1 MPLILPG
8 NVASALGGAYEVA
21 NSCRFNDGDS
31 AYMHKTPGSAGN
43 RRKFTFSCWI
53 KKGDIAPSD
62 DTCLFSGNNS
72 DDETRPDDIRIRDT
86 GKLYVSF
93 RNTNDGIVS
102 TQRVLRD
109 PSAWMNI
116 VVAVDTEQG
125 TAANRVKIYI
135 NGVQES
141 NLEGDGSGSPTYPS
155 EDHDC
160 TGFGRDTKITV
171 GARSKDSPDKFF
183 DGYMAE
189 VCYIDGSQL
198 AATSFGEFDEDS
210 PTIWKPKDVS
220 GLTFGTN
227 GFYLD
232 FEASGNLGNDANG
245 GTDLTEVNLAA
256 IDQSVDNCT
265 NNFCV
270 MNPLDNQ
277 IASSTFS
284 EGNCKVVTSGGN
296 DTYNTATFWLSAG
309 KWYWEV
315 KVVTGTGNDLI
326 GIASSQT
333 NSTSLHLGENT
344 FGYGYR
350 NGGAGDVRYNN
361 SAVGGWSGTDY
372 GNGDIIMV
380 ALDLTNSK
388 LYFGVNGTWDNSGD
402 PTTGATGTGA
412 VSITAVGST
421 PNGVYSPAAGEWH
434 NANSFTYEANF
445 GNPPYANSSDAA
457 DANGYGAFEY
467 APPSGY
473 LALCTKNLGSDG
485 G

>member
-1 MPLILPG
+1 MACLI
-8 NVASALGGAYEVA
+8 GGANSAADTGFEVA

-31 AYMHKTPGSAGN
+31 ASMSRDQSANSAGTTTKGTLSVWVKLSAVGTEQIIYERQTDTSNLFKIFLEDDNLRVAALTGGSYAMFYVTN
-43 RRKFTFSCWI
+43 RVF
-53 KKGDIAPSD
+53 
-62 DTCLFSGNNS
+62 
-72 DDETRPDDIRIRDT
+72 
-86 GKLYVSF
+86 
-93 RNTNDGIVS
+93 
-102 TQRVLRD
+102 RD
-109 PSAWMNI
+109 PSAWYHI
-116 VVAVDTEQG
+116 VVRIDSTDA
-125 TAANRVKIYI
+125 TAGDRQQIWI
-135 NGVQES
+135 NGVRETSFSTSTSATEDASQQINTGTGNDYIGVRATGS
-141 NLEGDGSGSPTYPS
+141 NY
-155 EDHDC
+155 
-160 TGFGRDTKITV
+160 
-171 GARSKDSPDKFF
+171 F

-189 VCYIDGSQL
+189 FVWIDGTSYP
-198 AATSFGEFDEDS
+198 ATSFGEFDEDS

-232 FEASGNLGNDANG
+232 FEDSSNLGNDKNG
-245 GTDLTEVNLAA
+245 GTDFTEANLAA
-256 IDQSVDNCT
+256 TDQSSDSPT
-265 NNFCV
+265 NNFCTL
-270 MNPLDNQ
+270 NPLDNYY
-277 IASSTFS
+277 AGSTFS

-296 DTYNTATFWLSAG
+296 DTYNTSTFWLSAG
-309 KWYWEV
+309 KWYWEI
-315 KVVTGTGNDLI
+315 KVGTTSTNDLI
-326 GIASSQT
+326 GIASSST

-361 SAVGGWSGTDY
+361 GAVSGWSGTDY

-388 LYFGVNGTWDNSGD
+388 LYFGVDGTWDNSGD
-402 PTTGATGTGA
+402 PTSGSTGTGA
-412 VSITAVGST
+412 VSIVAVGST
-421 PNGVYSPAAGEWH
+421 PNGVYSPAVSEWH
-434 NANSFTYEANF
+434 NSNSFTYEANF

>member
-1 MPLILPG
+1 MPLILSG
-8 NVASALGGAYEVA
+8 NVATALGGVFEVA
-21 NSCRFNDGDS
+21 NSVRMDGSS
-31 AYMHKTPGSAGN
+31 AYMHKTASSGGSQ
-43 RRKFTFSCWI
+43 RKFTLSFWSKRC
-53 KKGDIAPSD
+53 
-62 DTCLFSGNNS
+62 DTGETHVALSSFGNGSNYV
-72 DDETRPDDIRIRDT
+72 DIRFKDNDTFRIYEEASGSTALELVTNRLFRD
-86 GKLYVSF
+86 S
-93 RNTNDGIVS
+93 
-102 TQRVLRD
+102 
-109 PSAWMNI
+109 SAWYHI
-116 VVAVDTEQG
+116 VVAVDTTQG
-125 TAANRVKIYI
+125 TAANRVKLYV
-135 NGVQES
+135 NGTQETS
-141 NLEGDGSGSPTYPS
+141 FGTETYPS
-155 EDHDC
+155 QNRDIVINESDTRYEVGNYYDGSTRDHY
-160 TGFGRDTKITV
+160 FN
-171 GARSKDSPDKFF
+171 
-183 DGYMAE
+183 GYLAE
-189 VCYIDGSQL
+189 YVFIDGTQY
-198 AATSFGEFDEDS
+198 AASAFGEFDEDS

-245 GTDLTEVNLAA
+245 GTDLTEAGLAA
-256 IDQSVDNCT
+256 TDQTTDTCT
-265 NNFCV
+265 NNFCTI
-270 MNPLDNQ
+270 NPLDNQ

-412 VSITAVGST
+412 VSIVAAGST
-421 PNGVYSPAAGEWH
+421 PQGVYAPAAGEWH

-445 GNPPYANSSDAA
+445 GSPTFTGTDKSDGNS
-457 DANGYGAFEY
+457 YGSFEY
-467 APPSGY
+467 QPPSGY

>member
-8 NVASALGGAYEVA
+8 NVATALGGVFEVA
-21 NSCRFNDGDS
+21 NSVRMDGSS
-31 AYMHKTPGSAGN
+31 AYMHKTASSGGSQ
-43 RRKFTFSCWI
+43 RKFTLSFWAKRCDTGETHVALSSF
-53 KKGDIAPSD
+53 GDGS
-62 DTCLFSGNNS
+62 NYV
-72 DDETRPDDIRIRDT
+72 DIRFKDNDTFRIYEEASGSTALELVTNRLFRDT
-86 GKLYVSF
+86 
-93 RNTNDGIVS
+93 
-102 TQRVLRD
+102 
-109 PSAWMNI
+109 SAWYHI
-116 VVAVDTEQG
+116 VIAVDTTQG
-125 TAANRVKIYI
+125 TAANRVKLYV
-135 NGVQES
+135 NGTQETS
-141 NLEGDGSGSPTYPS
+141 FGTETYPS
-155 EDHDC
+155 QNRDIVINESDTRYEVGDYYDGSTRDHY
-160 TGFGRDTKITV
+160 FN
-171 GARSKDSPDKFF
+171 
-183 DGYMAE
+183 GYLAE
-189 VCYIDGSQL
+189 YVFIDGTQY
-198 AATSFGEFDEDS
+198 AASDFGEFDEDS

-245 GTDLTEVNLAA
+245 GTDLTEAGLAA
-256 IDQSVDNCT
+256 TDQTTDTCT
-265 NNFCV
+265 NNFCTI
-270 MNPLDNQ
+270 NPLDNQ

-296 DTYNTATFWLSAG
+296 DTYNTSTFWLSAG
-309 KWYWEV
+309 KWYWEI
-315 KVVTGTGNDLI
+315 KVGTGTGNDLI

-402 PTTGATGTGA
+402 PTTGSTGTGA
-412 VSITAVGST
+412 VSIVAAGST
-421 PNGVYSPAAGEWH
+421 PQGVYSPAAGEWH

-445 GNPPYANSSDAA
+445 GNPPYANSSSAA